1 MQLRKTL
8 GVLICLTGTYLMYN
22 GNILG
27 ENTTGLATVIGIIG
41 IGLIGSSINSKTL
54 EEEKQLEDD

>member
-41 IGLIGSSINSKTL
+41 IGLIGSSINSRTL

>member
-1 MQLRKTL
+1 
-8 GVLICLTGTYLMYN
+8 MYN

-41 IGLIGSSINSKTL
+41 IGLIGLFINSKTL
-54 EEEKQLEDD
+54 EEGKQLGDD

>member
-54 EEEKQLEDD
+54 EEEKQLGDD

>member
-8 GVLICLTGTYLMYN
+8 GVLICLTGTYFMYN

-41 IGLIGSSINSKTL
+41 IGLIGLFINSKTL
-54 EEEKQLEDD
+54 EEGKQLGDD